1 MTNSEFK
8 ERKAKM
14 RKCVFCINFFGTEL
28 CYFYNDKVKITE
40 NPFKIQAP
48 LCLDINICPKEKEIK
63 EMAKNFGKVNN
74 KTFENVA
81 RVSEEKAQVIVVK
94 MIPNENL
101 NDYPNNRE
109 DVIDTAD
116 LENSIK
122 QLGFTDPIE
131 VTSFGQPEGEYMIV
145 SGHRRRQAGVKV
157 GIKVFPCIVKSF
169 SSKYDVENYVLL
181 ANSQRDSAKDPLLF
195 CKRYKMHEEYLK
207 STYYGGNI
215 REEIAK
221 RLGLSI
227 QQADRYNAMNKVIL
241 PVWELVRQEAVS
253 MSAVLPMASHSEEE
267 QAEIFDLLCGAL
279 QKGKNL
285 TREYVKRI
293 IDEYRFSKTERPRI
307 EDEEKNVANNDK
319 TVNDVEKSTNV
330 IKKEESEIT
339 MSETKDVENEQS
351 KVSYV
356 EEVEENLIQESF
368 DEKLET
374 STHREDES
382 EQTEDVNVLDEFTE
396 KAKKYI
402 SELKAFLLKAN
413 DNGIGEEIK
422 ALFESELNNIKF

>member
-1 MTNSEFK
+1 
-8 ERKAKM
+8 
-14 RKCVFCINFFGTEL
+14 
-28 CYFYNDKVKITE
+28 
-40 NPFKIQAP
+40 
-48 LCLDINICPKEKEIK
+48 
-63 EMAKNFGKVNN
+63 MAKNFGKVNN

-109 DVIDTAD
+109 DVIDTLD

-157 GIKVFPCIVKSF
+157 GIKVFPCIVKNF
-169 SSKYDVENYVLL
+169 TSKYDVENYVLL

-207 STYYGGNI
+207 SVYFGGNI

-221 RLGLSI
+221 RLGVSI
-227 QQADRYNAMNKVIL
+227 QQADRYNSMNKVIL

-253 MSAVLPMASHSEEE
+253 MSAVLPMASHTESE
-267 QAEIFDLLCGAL
+267 QAEILDLLCGAL

-319 TVNDVEKSTNV
+319 IIETVNDVEKSTNV

-413 DNGIGEEIK
+413 ENGIGEEIK